1 MQIEI
6 CFSPSLIQLY
16 EHRDSVVVVT
26 DVFRATT
33 TICTAFANGASY
45 IIPVATEQEALAYK
59 SLGHLVGAEQAT
71 ERCSFADFGNSPSE
85 YSVDKVNGKSIVFM
99 TTNGTKAIKGAADC
113 YQLLIGAF
121 VNLRALTERILS
133 LGKDVLIVCSGAN
146 GRICL
151 EDSLFAGALTTAR
164 CSPKMVWR
172 LPAMAHAWPS
182 PSGIRRT
189 ATSRTSCSRASM
201 PAASSSMA
209 SAPTSTTASVA
220 ASSVSFPN
228 SRATNSSS
236 AKNKKTMAQ
245 LGQYNTL
252 KVAKIVDF
260 GLYLDGG
267 EGVEILMPKRYMP
280 QDVKVDDELKVFVYQ
295 DAEARLIAT
304 NEHPYATVGQFA
316 YLKINSVNAVGAFAD
331 WGTSKEL
338 LIPHREQAQ
347 KMEEGRRY
355 IIYIYIDQLSGRIVV
370 S

>member
-151 EDSLFAGALTTAR
+151 EDSLFAGALTSTLLAEDGVEAASDGAR
-164 CSPKMVWR
+164 MAVALWHQANRDFSNILLQSEEHPPPERTCPPPHPAWLPLR
-172 LPAMAHAWPS
+172 HQLLPASQHL
-182 PSGIRRT
+182 RCR
-189 ATSRTSCSRASM
+189 SRTPGRQTHRQKGM
-201 PAASSSMA
+201 
-209 SAPTSTTASVA
+209 
-220 ASSVSFPN
+220 
-228 SRATNSSS
+228 
-236 AKNKKTMAQ
+236 
-245 LGQYNTL
+245 
-252 KVAKIVDF
+252 IVF
-260 GLYLDGG
+260 
-267 EGVEILMPKRYMP
+267 KH
-280 QDVKVDDELKVFVYQ
+280 ELT
-295 DAEARLIAT
+295 R
-304 NEHPYATVGQFA
+304 
-316 YLKINSVNAVGAFAD
+316 INMNFC
-331 WGTSKEL
+331 
-338 LIPHREQAQ
+338 
-347 KMEEGRRY
+347 
-355 IIYIYIDQLSGRIVV
+355 
-370 S
+370 

>member
-151 EDSLFAGALTTAR
+151 EDSLFAGALTSTLLAEDG
-164 CSPKMVWR
+164 VE
-172 LPAMAHAWPS
+172 
-182 PSGIRRT
+182 
-189 ATSRTSCSRASM
+189 
-201 PAASSSMA
+201 AASDGARMA
-209 SAPTSTTASVA
+209 VA
-220 ASSVSFPN
+220 LWHQAN
-228 SRATNSSS
+228 R
-236 AKNKKTMAQ
+236 
-245 LGQYNTL
+245 
-252 KVAKIVDF
+252 DF
-260 GLYLDGG
+260 SN
-267 EGVEILMPKRYMP
+267 ILIQSEHAR
-280 QDVKVDDELKVFVYQ
+280 
-295 DAEARLIAT
+295 RLIQ
-304 NEHPYATVGQFA
+304 HGFRSD
-316 YLKINSVNAVGAFAD
+316 INYCLRRSIFGVVPELQGD
-331 WGTSKEL
+331 KLIVKKE
-338 LIPHREQAQ
+338 
-347 KMEEGRRY
+347 
-355 IIYIYIDQLSGRIVV
+355 
-370 S
+370 